1 MIQNWKPWQHS
12 TGPTSAEGKGVVAR
26 NADHGAVREILRRMA
41 RELRDQEQARREMA
55 QRIVEAQLIAPD
67 ADS

>member
-1 MIQNWKPWQHS
+1 M
-12 TGPTSAEGKGVVAR
+12 VAR

>member
-1 MIQNWKPWQHS
+1 M
-12 TGPTSAEGKGVVAR
+12 VAR

-67 ADS
+67 ADSQQSREVNDCPHDPPADSLE